1 MLLIVVNLVSENSPL
16 YIPSYLMC
24 LWSTERPA
32 KASAYSPARDTTK
45 PEQLQAAVLRL
56 NQRKYMSDSSMS
68 QPDEMASSYGQAG
81 QRNPSHNQ
89 GSKWRQPCCFM
100 QKRHWLDVSCRRA
113 KSIRWRPL
121 LISIHWFIHT
131 SESCPD
137 TSTAWP
143 AFSLF
148 RHCFNKPK

>member
-1 MLLIVVNLVSENSPL
+1 MQKRNRDEQEDDASDRGKPK
-16 YIPSYLMC
+16 
-24 LWSTERPA
+24 RPA

-89 GSKWRQPCCFM
+89 
-100 QKRHWLDVSCRRA
+100 
-113 KSIRWRPL
+113 
-121 LISIHWFIHT
+121 
-131 SESCPD
+131 
-137 TSTAWP
+137 
-143 AFSLF
+143 
-148 RHCFNKPK
+148 